1 MVVCFFFIVSL
12 EVAVVQ
18 AVCFFGSV
26 APLLGCG
33 SFFAV
38 RYGLFLFWR
47 NVGGGVSFVVPGV
60 NLVLLLVLCRCSL
73 LIVRVR
79 GRILV

>member
-1 MVVCFFFIVSL
+1 MVVRFFFIVSL

-18 AVCFFGSV
+18 AVGFFGLV
-26 APLLGCG
+26 APLLGCD

-47 NVGGGVSFVVPGV
+47 NVGGGISFVVSGV
-60 NLVLLLVLCRCSL
+60 NFGVTSS
-73 LIVRVR
+73 IVQVFS
-79 GRILV
+79 INC